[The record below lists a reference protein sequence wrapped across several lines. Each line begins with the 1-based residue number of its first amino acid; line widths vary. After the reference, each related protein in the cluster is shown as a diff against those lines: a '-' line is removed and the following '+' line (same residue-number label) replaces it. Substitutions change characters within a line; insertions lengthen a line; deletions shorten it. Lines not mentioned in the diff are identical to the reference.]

1 MPRRKPDGKSVI
13 VNRIEMGDFERRQL
27 EDAKVAMMIAAATP
41 AVGLG
46 LLGIGIAA
54 AGMFVGNT
62 LEEMKAWWDESKE
75 EMFGLGHSDTDIQTS
90 TSDTPADLNNRQM
103 PNIDSTEFPGVPDLD
118 GMSPASI
125 YNLLYGTRA
134 DIRDY
139 ARDLWLNQMG
149 LVSNPTNRT
158 TFNDGATQLLTSRP
172 RADTRVTGD
181 NELSIFTYQMAIRET
196 AARRNQGRAGSTV
209 AGILTGWGVIASEA
223 VWRLGN
229 AVGFGHA
236 SNWTSGNVTE
246 APGYIADP
254 LLDWVRT
261 IVDFPGVDAGHYG
274 TYTYDGV
281 FTTPSINTYNIASRA
296 YIEDILKIQSSI
308 ENTINIDEVNT
319 HLLSMAPNA

>member
-46 LLGIGIAA
+46 LLGVGIAA
-54 AGMFVGNT
+54 AGMFIGNT
-62 LEEMKAWWDESKE
+62 LEEMKQWWDDSKE

-103 PNIDSTEFPGVPDLD
+103 PNINSTEFPGVPDLD

-125 YNLLYGTRA
+125 YNLLYGTRS

-229 AVGFGHA
+229 AIGFGHA